1 MSAPSYSRSNYSS
14 GMSNWI
20 IVVILYVLGMG
31 FFHLLG
37 GLRAAGEAVRS
48 WGHASTAVKSRA
60 SS

>member
-1 MSAPSYSRSNYSS
+1 
-14 GMSNWI
+14 MSNWI
-20 IVVILYVLGMG
+20 TVVILYVLGMG

-48 WGHASTAVKSRA
+48 WGHASTVVKSRA